1 MSPLALGL
9 DLGSSGLRLALV
21 ESTPQ
26 GGVQLL
32 SEESAP
38 YPRPFVDPIGWRDG
52 LIGLVA
58 QLDPALR
65 ARVSAIAIAGTSGT
79 LLRCHPDGT
88 PLQGEAGLALPYHLS
103 CPEQAAAA
111 LHICGDPASPAAS
124 ASGSLAR
131 ALQLFAGT
139 DLERAREAQRAGE
152 DQEEPATGTH
162 DHAAAHGKAGSDPET
177 SRTPG
182 APAAIAASGSDLP
195 PSAPERSTPL
205 PIGQAPPAAG
215 FLLRHQAD
223 WLMGWL
229 LGDMRWG
236 EEGNN
241 LRLGWDL
248 QRQAW
253 SGAIAAQPWSAAL
266 PQIRPS
272 GAVLGT
278 LNPEVAAR
286 LDLPEGCKVVAG
298 STDANAGVLA
308 ADPREGDGITVLGT
322 TLVLK
327 QFVEQPISAPGVS
340 CHRVD
345 GRWLLGGAS
354 NAGAGILRRFFS
366 DAQIAELSRQ
376 IDPRRPS
383 GLDLLPLPARGERF
397 PIDDP
402 LLEPRLEP
410 RPVSDALYLQALL
423 EGLVALEL
431 RGWQRLRELG
441 APPLQRVITLGGGA
455 RNPQWRL
462 LRQRALGVPVLQRP
476 GLSAALGMAR
486 LALRSAGRMEGPAIT
501 NA

>member
-9 DLGSSGLRLALV
+9 DLGSSGLRLALA

-26 GGVQLL
+26 GEPRLL
-32 SEESAP
+32 HEESSA
-38 YPRPFVDPIGWRDG
+38 YPRPFADPIGWREG
-52 LIGLVA
+52 LKTLVA
-58 QLDPALR
+58 RLEPEQR

-79 LLRCHPDGT
+79 LLACHPDGS
-88 PLQGEAGLALPYHLS
+88 PLAGDTGLALPYHLS
-103 CPEQAAAA
+103 CPEQAEAAQR
-111 LHICGDPASPAAS
+111 ICGDASSPAAS

-131 ALQLFAGT
+131 ALRLIGDA
-139 DLERAREAQRAGE
+139 
-152 DQEEPATGTH
+152 EP
-162 DHAAAHGKAGSDPET
+162 P
-177 SRTPG
+177 
-182 APAAIAASGSDLP
+182 
-195 PSAPERSTPL
+195 
-205 PIGQAPPAAG
+205 

-248 QRQAW
+248 QRQTW
-253 SGAIAAQPWSAAL
+253 SGAIADQPWSAAL
-266 PQIRPS
+266 PEIRPS
-272 GAVLGT
+272 GAVLG
-278 LNPEVAAR
+278 R
-286 LDLPEGCKVVAG
+286 LDPQLAASLRLPEACKVVAG

-308 ADPREGDGITVLGT
+308 AEPQEGDGITVLGT

-327 QFVEQPISAPGVS
+327 QFVEAPISAPGVS

-366 DAQIAELSRQ
+366 DEQIAELSRQ

-423 EGLVALEL
+423 EGLTELE
-431 RGWQRLRELG
+431 RQGWQRLRQLG
-441 APPLQRVITLGGGA
+441 APPLKRVITLGGGA

-462 LRQRALGVPVLQRP
+462 LCQEALGLPVLQRP
-476 GLSAALGMAR
+476 GRSAALGMAL
-486 LALRSAGRMEGPAIT
+486 LALRSAGRMEGPAV
-501 NA
+501 ADA